1 MEVFINALV
10 NAAAPV
16 LVAGGVAAVAWLL
29 KNVNSLIKANTNAKQ
44 YEILTSIVGTVV
56 RAVEQDHWIEDGEVK
71 KNIAYQQIAK
81 HLQKYGVKLDL
92 EVVDSAIEAAVL
104 KEFGASY
111 K

>member
-1 MEVFINALV
+1 MEVFINALA

-44 YEILTSIVGTVV
+44 YETLTNIVGTVV

-71 KNIAYQQIAK
+71 KSIAYQQIAE
-81 HLQKYGVKLDL
+81 HLQKYGVKLDF